1 MVEVYDRERR
11 AIECRTLIDTCSSAN
26 FMTEALAAKLNLPL
40 ETCAV
45 KIEVLNQEDTTTNN
59 LLTATVKS
67 RTSNFKRTLKFFTVP
82 RIANRIPD
90 QQIDRAR
97 IPIPK
102 NVKLADPQ
110 FHRPAPVDMLIS
122 AGPTMASLSIGQLNL
137 SSNEQSDLILQKT
150 QFGWVIGGS
159 GPTATARA
167 KHRTFFATP
176 DFDLQKFWE
185 LEEGPHIRHLSAEEQ
200 DCEDHFKDHIKRDKS
215 GRYVVALPFNG
226 RESELGESR
235 SRALTRYL
243 SLERKFNRDAELK
256 REYVAVIKDYLEL
269 GHMSE
274 VNEASN
280 TDGFYLPHHAVVKS
294 SSTTTKVRVVFDGSA
309 KSSSGL
315 SLNDGLMTGPTIQDD
330 LFALLMRFRTHNYVL
345 TGDIEKMYRQFLVR
359 PEDRRY
365 QQILWRDDDGRIK
378 AYELNT
384 VTFGLSSAPY
394 LAVRCLQQLAE
405 DESSRAPI
413 AAKVVTQDLYV
424 DDLLTGANTY
434 AQALHLRDSV
444 IDLLKRGGLNIR
456 QWVSNDPRLLTGLP
470 TEQIHPKFFGDSS
483 IKTLGLSWDARND
496 EIVYTVDLQTD
507 AKITK

>member
-1 MVEVYDRERR
+1 MVEVYDKERR

-26 FMTEALAAKLNLPL
+26 FMTEALAAKLKLPL
-40 ETCAV
+40 ESCTV

-90 QQIDRAR
+90 QQIDRTR

-137 SSNEQSDLILQKT
+137 SSNDQSDLILQKT

-159 GPTATARA
+159 GPTATART
-167 KHRTFFATP
+167 KHRTFFSTP

-185 LEEGPHIRHLSAEEQ
+185 LEEGPHIRHLSAEERE
-200 DCEDHFKDHIKRDKS
+200 CEDHFKDYIKRDTS
-215 GRYVVALPFNG
+215 GRYIVALPFNG

-235 SRALTRYL
+235 SRALNRYL
-243 SLERKFNRDAELK
+243 SLERKFNCDAELK
-256 REYVAVIKDYLEL
+256 REYVAVIQDYLEL

-274 VNEASN
+274 VNETN
-280 TDGFYLPHHAVVKS
+280 DTGGFYVPHHAVVKS

-315 SLNDGLMTGPTIQDD
+315 SLNDVLMTGPTIQDD
-330 LFALLMRFRTHNYVL
+330 LFALLMRFRKHNYVL
-345 TGDIEKMYRQFLVR
+345 TGDIEKNVSTVLH
-359 PEDRRY
+359 PS
-365 QQILWRDDDGRIK
+365 GR
-378 AYELNT
+378 
-384 VTFGLSSAPY
+384 
-394 LAVRCLQQLAE
+394 
-405 DESSRAPI
+405 
-413 AAKVVTQDLYV
+413 
-424 DDLLTGANTY
+424 
-434 AQALHLRDSV
+434 
-444 IDLLKRGGLNIR
+444 
-456 QWVSNDPRLLTGLP
+456 
-470 TEQIHPKFFGDSS
+470 SS
-483 IKTLGLSWDARND
+483 ISADLVARR
-496 EIVYTVDLQTD
+496 
-507 AKITK
+507 